1 MQLDQRGARAA
12 AGTTETSAKQLAW
25 LALALTCAASFV
37 STLDLSIVIVA
48 FDDMQSS
55 FHVSTAALSWVI
67 TSYTIVAAAMLV
79 PSGRLTDRIGARTTF
94 VAGIGLFALG
104 SMLAGLAF
112 AAWFLIAAR
121 VAQAIGSALM
131 APSSLAIISE
141 YYRHNRATAV
151 GIWGA
156 TSGLGGALGPSVGAV
171 IVATLG
177 WRWVFLVN
185 VPIGIAV
192 VVAALRWFRH
202 VPGRDLGQRPDVAGS
217 LLIVGGV
224 SCFALGLVQSE
235 DWGWGAR
242 SLGALVLGAALLG
255 LLLWRCTRQASPVI
269 DLRLFRIPSFRDAN
283 VIAFVFPVA
292 FFVQFFGLVQ
302 FFRGV
307 WGDSALRAGLRI
319 TPTSAVAAVFTLFA
333 GRIADRYGHR
343 AAMVPGT
350 LVYAAGALWL
360 VVFLGAEHDPWRAWA
375 PAAVMLGIGVGLTY
389 ASFNSAAVH
398 ALPADRY
405 GAGSAMNLTI
415 NRVGGTIGVA
425 VAVALLGTAPDASS
439 YKALW
444 FVMFAGGLV
453 SGVWSARLHTR
464 PRPVA

>member
-1 MQLDQRGARAA
+1 MSLAQRGSDAT
-12 AGTTETSAKQLAW
+12 AGKSGAQLAW

-48 FDDMQSS
+48 FDDMQAS

-104 SMLAGLAF
+104 SLLSGLAF

-121 VAQAIGSALM
+121 VVQALGSALM

-141 YYRHNRATAV
+141 YFRHNRATAV

-177 WRWVFLVN
+177 WRWVFLIN
-185 VPIGIAV
+185 VPIGAAV
-192 VVAALRWFRH
+192 VLAALRWFRQ
-202 VPGRDLGQRPDVAGS
+202 VPGRDLGQRADIVGS
-217 LLIVGGV
+217 LLIVAGV

-235 DWGWGAR
+235 DWGWGIR
-242 SLGALVLGAALLG
+242 TVGVLVLGVGLLAM
-255 LLLWRCTRQASPVI
+255 LLWRCTRQASPVI

-302 FFRGV
+302 FFRSV
-307 WGDSALRAGLRI
+307 WGDTALRAGLRI
-319 TPTSAVAAVFTLFA
+319 TPASAVSAVVTLFA

-350 LVYAAGALWL
+350 LAYAAGALWL
-360 VVFLGAEHDPWRAWA
+360 VLFLGAEHDPWFAWA
-375 PAAVMLGIGVGLTY
+375 PAAVLLGIGVGLTY

-405 GAGSAMNLTI
+405 GAGSAVNLTI

-425 VAVALLGTAPDASS
+425 IAVALLGAAPDASA

-444 FVMFAGGLV
+444 IVMLAGGLV
-453 SGVWSARLHTR
+453 TAVWSARLDTR
-464 PRPVA
+464 PQAAA